1 MATDITR
8 ALKFGTIIHLAGN
21 APLTAVVPAQR
32 IRGLQ
37 VPAQITWPYI
47 RYGMPITTGFYATC
61 WSGSANR
68 ITLHAFAETTP
79 AGAGEDVALDI
90 CALIVEAMKT
100 FAPADLGI
108 IENEWLST
116 DIVRDGDEADRW
128 HAFSQFSI
136 TAIPV

>member
-8 ALKFGTIIHLAGN
+8 ALKFGTIVHLASY

-32 IRGLQ
+32 ICALQ
-37 VPAQITWPYI
+37 VPAKIRWPYI
-47 RYGMPITTGFYATC
+47 RYGSPITTGFEATC
-61 WSGSANR
+61 WSGSSNR
-68 ITLHAFAETTP
+68 ITLHAFASTSN

-100 FAPADLGI
+100 FAPADLRI

-116 DIVRDGDEADRW
+116 DITRDGEEADNW
-128 HAFSQFSI
+128 HAFSQFNV
-136 TAIPV
+136 TAIPA